1 MQQEPKPAGSPGPQ
15 QDPALPH
22 APTMPPPE
30 SLSEG
35 HEHSHSP
42 TEQATEEEFQFLHC
56 QGCRAEAKCPK
67 LLPCLHTLCS
77 GCLEEPGRQCP
88 ICQAPWPPGPDVQA
102 LDNVFFE
109 GLQWRLHAYR
119 QIMDAQALCIRCKEL
134 ADYWCFECKQLLC
147 AKCIEAHR
155 WFLKHEDQP
164 LAELRSQS
172 AREFLDDMRKS
183 NNIFCSNPNHR
194 DPTLT
199 SIYCRGCSKPL
210 CCSCALLD
218 RGHSELK
225 CDIRTEIQQRQ
236 EELDVMT
243 QDLQE
248 QDRAFGAAQAQITS
262 AVNQLGRVR
271 ADIEEQIRAGV
282 RQVVEH
288 VLDQERQLLEE
299 LNAGYQR
306 NYEEIAGQLGRLDAV
321 LQRIRTGSMLVQ
333 RMKLYASDQEMLDM
347 HGFLR
352 EALHQL
358 RQEEPQSLR
367 AAVRTDSFDEFK
379 VRLQDLVSRI
389 TQGTDAAVNRR
400 ASPEAARTPRDTF
413 DVDPPEEA
421 QRAQVQAPGLTVVQP
436 VPGAHPVPVYAYSI
450 KDPSCREEVSNTAT
464 PQKRKSCQ
472 TECPRKVIKMESE
485 EEKESRLARS
495 SPEQPRPSTS
505 KAVSPPHLDR
515 SPSPKTPVIGNE
527 TFLPD
532 SNHATSDP
540 GEAEERVVVIS
551 SSEDSDAENS
561 SKLPSLMLC
570 VPDSLPLTRSKLP
583 STVGSTSY
591 HAEHKETRAFAIS
604 YACPS
609 ECIVPPCGLVLPPKG
624 QSRPPPRPPPG
635 LPANLPVPR
644 SVPPASQRPTAN
656 PAGRDGQHDPAA
668 APSGA
673 PRAWPSGS
681 TTSLPFRSPLW
692 LPNLMPLSGWGSG
705 EAEHPRLL
713 EQESLLGTLAEPP
726 WRIPKSRSHW
736 KSLQM
741 HSHHP
746 TLQIGLPRARAP
758 RRQASESPSAS
769 LLCSPDPG
777 HLPLVTLWPT
787 HPLCSPSPST
797 LLPSPAHAA
806 EGPTHSRH
814 PVHNQRVNKGMNG
827 SMDLWVKR
835 QVLPSHGGVTEIQAL
850 VPHILRPLCPRQG
863 SFSHPLHLPLPHPP
877 TPSLPTGPPPGC
889 KPDEGSRS
897 QALAGAAAQ

>member
-1 MQQEPKPAGSPGPQ
+1 MQQEAAPARSPGPQ

-35 HEHSHSP
+35 HEPSHSP
-42 TEQATEEEFQFLHC
+42 TEQATEEEFQFLRC

-77 GCLEEPGRQCP
+77 GCLEEPGMQCP
-88 ICQAPWPPGPDVQA
+88 ICQAPWPPGPDAQA

-109 GLQWRLHAYR
+109 SLQRRLSVYR
-119 QIMDAQALCIRCKEL
+119 QIVDARALCTRCKEP
-134 ADYWCFECKQLLC
+134 ADYWCFECEQLLC
-147 AKCIEAHR
+147 AKCIEAHQ
-155 WFLKHEDQP
+155 WFLKHEARP

-172 AREFLDDMRKS
+172 ARDFLDGTRKS
-183 NNIFCSNPNHR
+183 NNIFCSNRNHR
-194 DPTLT
+194 NPTLT

-218 RGHSELK
+218 TGHSELK
-225 CDIRTEIQQRQ
+225 CDIGTEIQQRQ

-243 QDLQE
+243 QNLQE
-248 QDRAFGAAQAQITS
+248 QDRTFGAKQAEISS
-262 AVNQLGRVR
+262 AISQLDRMRAATEELIRTHMRQAVERVL
-271 ADIEEQIRAGV
+271 EV
-282 RQVVEH
+282 
-288 VLDQERQLLEE
+288 ERQLLEE
-299 LNAGYQR
+299 VNAQYQR
-306 NYEEIAGQLGRLDAV
+306 DYEEKAGQLGRLDAV
-321 LQRIRTGSMLVQ
+321 LQRIRMGSVLVQ
-333 RMKLYASDQEMLDM
+333 RMKLYASDQEVLDM

-352 EALHQL
+352 KALHQL

-367 AAVRTDSFDEFK
+367 AAVRTDSFDELK
-379 VRLQDLVSRI
+379 VRLQDLVSCI
-389 TQGTDAAVNRR
+389 TQGTDAALSRR

-413 DVDPPEEA
+413 DVDLPEEA
-421 QRAQVQAPGLTVVQP
+421 QRAQVQVPGLAVVQP

-515 SPSPKTPVIGNE
+515 APSPKSPVMGNE
-527 TFLPD
+527 TFLPE

-561 SKLPSLMLC
+561 PTPRRELTEHPSPAGLLVCPVAHADPRLGLPTILPSKLPSLMPS

-591 HAEHKETRAFAIS
+591 HAEHKETRAFATS

-624 QSRPPPRPPPG
+624 RSRPPPRPPPG
-635 LPANLPVPR
+635 LPANLPIPR
-644 SVPPASQRPTAN
+644 SVPPTSKGPAAN
-656 PAGRDGQHDPAA
+656 PARRDRQHDPAGAPSA
-668 APSGA
+668 AP
-673 PRAWPSGS
+673 RVWPSGS
-681 TTSLPFRSPLW
+681 TTSLPFLSLW
-692 LPNLMPLSGWGSG
+692 LPSLMPLLGGGSG

-713 EQESLLGTLAEPP
+713 EQESPLGTLAETP

-736 KSLQM
+736 KSLQK

-746 TLQIGLPRARAP
+746 TLQRGLPPARVP
-758 RRQASESPSAS
+758 RRQASESPK
-769 LLCSPDPG
+769 C
-777 HLPLVTLWPT
+777 LP
-787 HPLCSPSPST
+787 PLQP
-797 LLPSPAHAA
+797 
-806 EGPTHSRH
+806 
-814 PVHNQRVNKGMNG
+814 
-827 SMDLWVKR
+827 
-835 QVLPSHGGVTEIQAL
+835 
-850 VPHILRPLCPRQG
+850 
-863 SFSHPLHLPLPHPP
+863 
-877 TPSLPTGPPPGC
+877 
-889 KPDEGSRS
+889 
-897 QALAGAAAQ
+897 